1 MTKDIMTDLI
11 CTYLYNNRV
20 YLDSDID
27 IVEHDRYLKYRS
39 LFFDYCGHNVEIRIH
54 NANFI
59 EVKTDGKFGCICD
72 CIKSVRQEI
81 DRLSSTR
88 YM

>member
-20 YLDSDID
+20 YLDTDIE
-27 IVEHDRYLKYRS
+27 IVEHNKYLKYRS
-39 LFFDYCGHNVEIRIH
+39 LFFDYCGHSVEIRIH

-59 EVKTDGKFGCICD
+59 EVKTDGKFGCVCD
-72 CIKSVRQEI
+72 CIKTVRDEI
-81 DRLSSTR
+81 DRLSSLR
-88 YM
+88 Y